1 MLKKLFEKMLSY
13 ILSIRRDGL
22 AVTRMKA
29 KLAKLHKMQSDNQL
43 EIACL
48 ACEIALKA
56 RKEEPRVM
64 DRINHKL
71 EVRSDNSTEL
81 LEALMRLSRSV
92 ITTDASRKYI
102 NLPQWTTSKARTV
115 TVDDY
120 FVDSRRRLPVIPH
133 LAEIHRNI
141 REIKENITAEHNK
154 KFLDYYQ
161 DKPKKLY
168 TEVAVLASTFII

>member
-1 MLKKLFEKMLSY
+1 MLKVKFEKLLSY
-13 ILSIRRDGL
+13 ILSVRRDGL
-22 AVTRMKA
+22 AITRMKA

-48 ACEIALKA
+48 ACEIALA
-56 RKEEPRVM
+56 VRKDELKVM
-64 DRINHKL
+64 ERINHKL
-71 EVRSDNSTEL
+71 VMRSESSTEL
-81 LEALMRLSRSV
+81 LDALMRLSRSV
-92 ITTDASRKYI
+92 VTTDASRKYI
-102 NLPQWTTSKARTV
+102 TLPQWTTSNPRRI

-120 FVDSRRRLPVIPH
+120 FVDSRRRLPTLPH
-133 LAEIHRNI
+133 LEEILRNI
-141 REIKENITAEHNK
+141 REIKENVTAEHNK